1 LINIEPMGKDFVIF
15 GRDGDGKRYRREVT
29 DFFPYFYVPNEHGK
43 YVSLYGDKLRKV
55 EVNHPAEIKKQREN
69 FHRTYEADVS
79 YVNRYLIDSFKE
91 IPQEPVRSCFIDIE
105 VRDDG
110 AFPDVTKADKEILS
124 ISCYDNFNGKFYVF
138 VTDPNHE
145 VNEKSRYQFEGI
157 DVLQFTLPR
166 EEELLLKFIE
176 FVNDFD
182 FDLFLAWNGDGF
194 DYPYLFH
201 RMHHFGI
208 RPETLS
214 PVEKL
219 DFHSEKPRGRTWL
232 DLMRAYRKLS
242 THELESY
249 GLDYVANDELGK
261 GKLGKGSTG
270 TVYELYNTD
279 LETFLK
285 YNINDVWLMV
295 KIEEKRGI
303 VGYFDSVRRLTFSTW
318 YDVFFNSRVLDFY
331 FLKKAKEYGF
341 ILPTKRNLGDD
352 YIPVEGARVIQ
363 PTVGMKEWIGVGDVR
378 SLYPTAI
385 LTCNMSPETRVG
397 VTEAD
402 KPYDGPFVKV
412 GPTVFRTDVRGF
424 IPRVV
429 EDVWNFRQ
437 ELKSK
442 MKGYPIGSPDYNKYN
457 DMQTV
462 AKFLLNSIYGV
473 MLAPFFRLFSREV
486 GAAVTYFGREA
497 NMWMENEIKKI
508 GADVIAGD
516 TDSIFFKINKENVDD
531 ASKLGEEI
539 INHVNGTLDFFC
551 IDKFGDA
558 KYNRMYIEFEKI
570 YRRVLFVGDEDGI
583 ALKKRY
589 AGLVIWNE
597 GTLPEPILDVKGFET
612 KRSDTPSLYRKMQKD
627 LLYAIVSSDD
637 QEEARKEIVD
647 LIRKMKSDIINGVIP
662 VEDIAI
668 PKGMSKPIHEYTK
681 NVGAHIYG
689 AIYFN
694 KFFGGNIKKE
704 KVKYV
709 YVTRAPL
716 GLPHTHVISFVDK
729 CPEGFEIDYEKMAN
743 LLINDKIKTIFF
755 SLGWN
760 ISDIETKNNTLE
772 KWL

>member
-1 LINIEPMGKDFVIF
+1 
-15 GRDGDGKRYRREVT
+15 
-29 DFFPYFYVPNEHGK
+29 
-43 YVSLYGDKLRKV
+43 
-55 EVNHPAEIKKQREN
+55 
-69 FHRTYEADVS
+69 
-79 YVNRYLIDSFKE
+79 
-91 IPQEPVRSCFIDIE
+91 
-105 VRDDG
+105 
-110 AFPDVTKADKEILS
+110 
-124 ISCYDNFNGKFYVF
+124 
-138 VTDPNHE
+138 
-145 VNEKSRYQFEGI
+145 
-157 DVLQFTLPR
+157 
-166 EEELLLKFIE
+166 
-176 FVNDFD
+176 
-182 FDLFLAWNGDGF
+182 
-194 DYPYLFH
+194 
-201 RMHHFGI
+201 
-208 RPETLS
+208 
-214 PVEKL
+214 
-219 DFHSEKPRGRTWL
+219 
-232 DLMRAYRKLS
+232 
-242 THELESY
+242 
-249 GLDYVANDELGK
+249 
-261 GKLGKGSTG
+261 
-270 TVYELYNTD
+270 
-279 LETFLK
+279 
-285 YNINDVWLMV
+285 
-295 KIEEKRGI
+295 
-303 VGYFDSVRRLTFSTW
+303 
-318 YDVFFNSRVLDFY
+318 
-331 FLKKAKEYGF
+331 
-341 ILPTKRNLGDD
+341 
-352 YIPVEGARVIQ
+352 
-363 PTVGMKEWIGVGDVR
+363 
-378 SLYPTAI
+378 
-385 LTCNMSPETRVG
+385 
-397 VTEAD
+397 
-402 KPYDGPFVKV
+402 
-412 GPTVFRTDVRGF
+412 
-424 IPRVV
+424 
-429 EDVWNFRQ
+429 
-437 ELKSK
+437 
-442 MKGYPIGSPDYNKYN
+442 
-457 DMQTV
+457 
-462 AKFLLNSIYGV
+462 
-473 MLAPFFRLFSREV
+473 V

>member
-1 LINIEPMGKDFVIF
+1 MGKDFVIL
-15 GRDGDGKRYRREVT
+15 GRDNHGKRYRRQVN
-29 DFFPYFYVPNEHGK
+29 DFVPYFYVPNRNGK

-55 EVNHPAEIKKQREN
+55 TVDHPAEIKKQREN
-69 FHRTYEADVS
+69 FQKTYEADVS
-79 YVNRYLIDSFKE
+79 YVNRYLIDTYKE
-91 IPQEPVRSCFIDIE
+91 IPQEPVRVCFLDIE

-110 AFPDVTKADKEILS
+110 AFPDITKADKEVLS
-124 ISCYDNFNGKFYVF
+124 ISCYDSFNKKFYVF
-138 VTDPNHE
+138 VTDPKHE
-145 VNEKSRYQFEGI
+145 MCEKSRYQYEGI
-157 DVLQFTLPR
+157 DVLQFLLPR

-194 DYPYLFH
+194 DYPYLFN
-201 RMHHFGI
+201 RMSHFDI
-208 RPETLS
+208 KAEVLS
-214 PVEKL
+214 PIEKL
-219 DFHSEKPRGRTWL
+219 DFHSNKPRGRTWL

-249 GLDYVANDELGK
+249 GLDYVSNDELGR
-261 GKLGKGSTG
+261 GKLDKGRTG
-270 TVYELYNTD
+270 TVYELYSED
-279 LETFLK
+279 LDTFLK

-331 FLKKAKEYGF
+331 FLKKAKEYEF
-341 ILPTKRNLGDD
+341 VLPTKRNLGDN
-352 YIPVEGARVIQ
+352 YVPVEGARVIQ

-385 LTCNMSPETRVG
+385 LTCNMSPETRIG
-397 VTEAD
+397 VTDAD
-402 KPYDGPFVKV
+402 EPYNGPFVKV
-412 GPTVFRTDVRGF
+412 GPTYFRTDVRGF

-429 EDVWNFRQ
+429 EDVWDFRQ

-442 MKGYPIGSPDYNKYN
+442 MREYPVGSPDYQKYN

-497 NMWMENEIKKI
+497 NRWMEEQIVSI

-516 TDSIFFKINKENVDD
+516 TDSIFFKINKGNVDD
-531 ASKLGEEI
+531 AAILGDRI
-539 INHVNGTLDFFC
+539 VKHVNGTLDNFC
-551 IDKFGDA
+551 ISKFGDA
-558 KYNRMYIEFEKI
+558 KYNRMFIEFEKI
-570 YRRVLFVGDEDGI
+570 YRRVLFVGDESGI

-589 AGLVIWNE
+589 AGLVVWNE
-597 GTLPEPILDVKGFET
+597 GVLAEPILDVKGFET
-612 KRSDTPSLYRKMQKD
+612 KRSDTPSLYRKMQKE

-637 QEEARKEIVD
+637 LEVAREEIIK
-647 LIRKMKSDIINGVIP
+647 LIRDMKSDILCGKIA

-681 NVGAHIYG
+681 NIGAHIYG
-689 AIYFN
+689 AMYYN
-694 KFFGGNIKKE
+694 KYFGGNIRKE

-709 YVTRAPL
+709 YVKSPPP
-716 GLPHTHVISFVDK
+716 GLPHTHVISFIDK
-729 CPEGFEIDYEKMAN
+729 CPEGFEIDWDKMAN
-743 LLINDKIKTIFF
+743 LLINDKIRTIFI
-755 SLGWN
+755 SMNWN
-760 ISDIETKNNTLE
+760 LFDIEDKSNTLE